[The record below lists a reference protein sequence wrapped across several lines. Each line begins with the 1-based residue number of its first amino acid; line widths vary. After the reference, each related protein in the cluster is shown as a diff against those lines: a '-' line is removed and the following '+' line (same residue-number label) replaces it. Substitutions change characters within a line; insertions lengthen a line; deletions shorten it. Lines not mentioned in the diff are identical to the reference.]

1 MPDLSKLYATSS
13 DVLPNLPICEL
24 TEVSGN
30 GMEVRTEITV
40 VSGTG
45 MKLCTG
51 TGGTGMK
58 LCTVPVVPV
67 SISYQTYRSVRYRYW
82 YRTVFTEVSGTGD
95 TGDMPR
101 YRPYRIHYSFYVVQK
116 VPYSCLLYTSDAA
129 DE

>member
-67 SISYQTYRSVRYRYW
+67 SISYQTYRSVRYRY
-82 YRTVFTEVSGTGD
+82 
-95 TGDMPR
+95 
-101 YRPYRIHYSFYVVQK
+101 
-116 VPYSCLLYTSDAA
+116 
-129 DE
+129 